1 MTAPRIHI
9 RGHGVIYYDI
19 WYQHAYWDYFG
30 DQVIENFV
38 KECDQH
44 NILLEQIKNYVWII
58 DCGPEG
64 LDSRHLWM
72 LFNWLRENG
81 VQNKNF
87 RVIFTVQEDVDL
99 LPYPA
104 ICLTDR
110 MVRWGN
116 LPQIAQSVDW
126 QNLSCGHALLCLM
139 RRDSV
144 DRARF
149 ARLLL
154 ERFDQNQVLLTLGS
168 NPDDAGIQARQQLM
182 QDIMHPYSFPIVIAQ
197 ERNSS
202 SAQRVTGAP
211 DTDIF
216 YRAYINLVVE
226 SSNQQDEQC
235 WKSVFLTEKSFKP
248 FAWHQFPVWYSVP
261 GTVDL
266 VRSLGFDLFDDLFD
280 GHVYDNIQDADQR
293 KQAVVDLVAKLMTRD
308 LAELRCQHWSRLVQN
323 LHHLQQVYDNYL
335 THSYQKI
342 THLEQLPHV

>member
-1 MTAPRIHI
+1 MTVSRIHI
-9 RGHGVIYYDI
+9 RDHGVIYYDI
-19 WYQHAYWDYFG
+19 WYQHAYYDYLG
-30 DQVIENFV
+30 QPVIEKFV
-38 KECDQH
+38 QECDQH
-44 NILLEQIKNYVWII
+44 NISLEQIKNYVWII

-64 LDSRHLWM
+64 LDSRHLWV
-72 LFNWLRENG
+72 LFNWLREQG
-81 VQNKNF
+81 VPDCNF
-87 RVIFTVQEDVDL
+87 RVIFTVQESVEQ

-154 ERFDQNQVLLTLGS
+154 GRFDQNQILLTLGS
-168 NPDDAGIQARQQLM
+168 IPNDPGMHARQPIM
-182 QDIMHPYSFPIVIAQ
+182 QEIMHPYSFPVVIEQ
-197 ERNSS
+197 ELSS
-202 SAQRVTGAP
+202 SSYERVSGPP

-248 FAWHQFPVWYSVP
+248 FAWHQFPIWYSVP
-261 GTVDL
+261 GTVAL
-266 VRSLGFDLFDDLFD
+266 VRSLGFDMFDDLFD
-280 GHVYDNIQDADQR
+280 NHDYDSILDADQR
-293 KQAVVDLVAKLMTRD
+293 KQAVADLVAKLMTQD
-308 LAELRCQHWSRLVQN
+308 LAELRCQCWSRLVQN
-323 LHHLQQVYDNYL
+323 SHHLQQVYDNYL
-335 THSYQKI
+335 MHSQQKI
-342 THLEQLPHV
+342 TQLEQQSHV

>member
-1 MTAPRIHI
+1 MTVPRIHI
-9 RGHGVIYYDI
+9 RDNGVIYYDI

-30 DQVIENFV
+30 EQVIENFV
-38 KECDQH
+38 NECAQH
-44 NILLEQIKNYVWII
+44 HISTGDIKNYVWII

-64 LDSRHLWM
+64 IDSQHLWV
-72 LFNWLRENG
+72 LFNWLREQG
-81 VQNKNF
+81 VPDRNF
-87 RVIFTVQEDVDL
+87 RVIFTVQESVEQ

-110 MVRWGN
+110 MVRWGD

-154 ERFDQNQVLLTLGS
+154 DRFDQNQVLLTLGS
-168 NPDDAGIQARQQLM
+168 NPDDTGIHARQQLM
-182 QDIMHPYSFPIVIAQ
+182 QDIMHPYSFPIVIEQ

-202 SAQRVTGAP
+202 STERVTGAP

-226 SSNQQDEQC
+226 SSNQLDEQC
-235 WKSVFLTEKSFKP
+235 WKRVFLTEKSFKP
-248 FAWHQFPVWYSVP
+248 FAWHQFPLWYSVP
-261 GTVDL
+261 GTVAL
-266 VRSLGFDLFDDLFD
+266 VKSLGFDMFDDLFD
-280 GHVYDNIQDADQR
+280 GHAYDNIQDADRR
-293 KQAVVDLVAKLMTRD
+293 KQAVAALVAKLMTQD
-308 LAELRCQHWSRLVQN
+308 LSELRCQCWPRLVQN
-323 LHHLQQVYDNYL
+323 SHHLQQVYDNYL
-335 THSYQKI
+335 THSQQKI
-342 THLEQLPHV
+342 TQLEQRSHV

>member
-1 MTAPRIHI
+1 MTAPRMHL
-9 RGHGVIYYDI
+9 REHGVIYYDI
-19 WYQHAYWDYFG
+19 WYQHAYWDYFSE
-30 DQVIENFV
+30 QVIENFV

-44 NILLEQIKNYVWII
+44 NISLEQIKNYVWII

-64 LDSRHLWM
+64 LDSRHLWV
-72 LFNWLRENG
+72 LFNWLREQG
-81 VQNKNF
+81 VPDCNF

-104 ICLTDR
+104 VCLTDR
-110 MVRWGN
+110 MVRWGD

-126 QNLSCGHALLCLM
+126 QNLSCDHALLCLM

-168 NPDDAGIQARQQLM
+168 NPDDAGIHARQQLM

-248 FAWHQFPVWYSVP
+248 FAWHQFPLWYSVP
-261 GTVDL
+261 GTVAL
-266 VRSLGFDLFDDLFD
+266 VRSLGFDMFDDLFD
-280 GHVYDNIQDADQR
+280 GHAYDSIQDADQR

-323 LHHLQQVYDNYL
+323 LHHLQRVYDNYL
-335 THSYQKI
+335 IHSQQKI
-342 THLEQLPHV
+342 TQLEQQSHV

>member
-1 MTAPRIHI
+1 MTVPRIHI
-9 RGHGVIYYDI
+9 RDNGVIYYDI
-19 WYQHAYWDYFG
+19 WYQHAYYDYLG
-30 DQVIENFV
+30 QTVIDNFV
-38 KECDQH
+38 QECARQG
-44 NILLEQIKNYVWII
+44 ILLAQIKDYVWIV

-64 LDSRHLWM
+64 LDSSHLWV
-72 LFNWLRENG
+72 LFNWLREQG
-81 VQNKNF
+81 VPDCNF
-87 RVIFTVQEDVDL
+87 RVIFTVQESVEQ

-110 MVRWGN
+110 MVRWGD
-116 LPQIAQSVDW
+116 LPRIAQSVDW
-126 QNLSCGHALLCLM
+126 QNLSCDHDLLCLM
-139 RRDSV
+139 RRDSA

-154 ERFDQNQVLLTLGS
+154 GRFDQNRVLLTLGS
-168 NPDDAGIQARQQLM
+168 NPDDAGIRARQQLM

-248 FAWHQFPVWYSVP
+248 FAWHQFPLWYSVP
-261 GTVDL
+261 GTVAL
-266 VRSLGFDLFDDLFD
+266 VRSLGFDMFDDLFD
-280 GHVYDNIQDADQR
+280 GHAYDSIQDADQR
-293 KQAVVDLVAKLMTRD
+293 KQAVLDLVAKLMTRD
-308 LAELRCQHWSRLVQN
+308 LAELKCQYWPRLVQN

>member
-1 MTAPRIHI
+1 MTVPRIHI
-9 RGHGVIYYDI
+9 RDNGVIYYDI

-30 DQVIENFV
+30 EQVIKNFV
-38 KECDQH
+38 NECAQNHISAGD
-44 NILLEQIKNYVWII
+44 IKNYVWII

-64 LDSRHLWM
+64 IDSRHLWV
-72 LFNWLRENG
+72 LFNWFREQG
-81 VQNKNF
+81 VPDCNF
-87 RVIFTVQEDVDL
+87 RVIFTVQESVEQ

-110 MVRWGN
+110 MVRWGD
-116 LPQIAQSVDW
+116 LPQVAQSIDW
-126 QNLSCGHALLCLM
+126 QNLHCDHDLLCLM

-182 QDIMHPYSFPIVIAQ
+182 QDIMHPYPFPIVVDQ

-261 GTVDL
+261 GTVAL
-266 VRSLGFDLFDDLFD
+266 VRSQGFDMFDDRFD
-280 GHVYDNIQDADQR
+280 GHAYDNILDADQR
-293 KQAVVDLVAKLMTRD
+293 KLAVVALLAKLMTQD
-308 LAELRCQHWSRLVQN
+308 LAELRCQCWPRLEQNSR
-323 LHHLQQVYDNYL
+323 HLQQVYDNYL
-335 THSYQKI
+335 IHSQQKI
-342 THLEQLPHV
+342 TQLEQQPHV